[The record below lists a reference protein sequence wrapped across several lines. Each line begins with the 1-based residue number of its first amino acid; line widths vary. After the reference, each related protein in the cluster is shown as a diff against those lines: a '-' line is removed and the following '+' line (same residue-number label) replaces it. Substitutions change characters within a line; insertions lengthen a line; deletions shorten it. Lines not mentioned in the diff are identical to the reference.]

1 MYTKTR
7 NYLHLLYYY
16 LHFGWNS
23 VKGGAV
29 KDVHGRIKLILKP
42 LDFSI
47 FESFPAL
54 IHGRWFGFGLT
65 W

>member
-1 MYTKTR
+1 MCTLKHATICI
-7 NYLHLLYYY
+7 YYIIIVI
-16 LHFGWNS
+16 L
-23 VKGGAV
+23 GGAV
-29 KDVHGRIKLILKP
+29 KDVHDRIKLILKP